1 MERKLLITECRG
13 HILTALQEDGKIAEL
28 HYSPLRDTKACRI
41 GEIYIGK
48 VRKIL
53 PNINGAFIEIK
64 NGVECYYSLEEKTE
78 PYFTDKHGKKNLNV
92 GDELLVQVRKEAVKT
107 KQPTVS
113 GDLNF
118 VGKYVI
124 LSSGNRQIGVSAKLS
139 RDQRER
145 LLALGQSFAAKD
157 Y

>member
-64 NGVECYYSLEEKTE
+64 NGVECYYSLEEKAE
-78 PYFTDKHGKKNLNV
+78 PYFTDKHGKK
-92 GDELLVQVRKEAVKT
+92 KT
-107 KQPTVS
+107 QKHTQ
-113 GDLNF
+113 
-118 VGKYVI
+118 KI
-124 LSSGNRQIGVSAKLS
+124 QM
-139 RDQRER
+139 E
-145 LLALGQSFAAKD
+145 
-157 Y
+157 